1 MEKVYKELADE
12 LIAKLNTRSRLLV
25 GIAGVPG
32 SGKSTAAKEISRIIN
47 QKNSNMAVVVPMDGF
62 HFYRSELDAM
72 PDPKEAHDR
81 RGAPFTFNAEKFHRL
96 LQQIKETG
104 AAKAPSFDHSVKDP
118 KEDDIEVV
126 PEHKIIIVEGNYLFL
141 EEKIWN
147 DIAYLFDER
156 WFVDCDID
164 EAMKRVFVRHVK
176 HIGFS
181 AEVSKERI
189 ANNDRPNAVL
199 IVEKGRSKATRFIK
213 SEADEKFAE
222 K

>member
-104 AAKAPSFDHSVKDP
+104 AAKAPSFDH
-118 KEDDIEVV
+118 
-126 PEHKIIIVEGNYLFL
+126 
-141 EEKIWN
+141 
-147 DIAYLFDER
+147 R
-156 WFVDCDID
+156 
-164 EAMKRVFVRHVK
+164 FVRLYK
-176 HIGFS
+176 HIFS
-181 AEVSKERI
+181 IDNESNQLNAALKIRKRMTSK
-189 ANNDRPNAVL
+189 
-199 IVEKGRSKATRFIK
+199 
-213 SEADEKFAE
+213 
-222 K
+222 